1 MIGKLKRL
9 IWLWIQCF
17 KSMRNVKTFTPF
29 LIYAIVQI
37 LLLYSLS
44 NFSQKPFSNL
54 LVPII
59 QKTFGDPA
67 LHYPNFYVIL
77 TSMFSQINIILSGS
91 VGIIFVGMATHLFA
105 LNFKDR
111 KTNLGEAFKSTITN
125 YVVLFLIWVFVTAL
139 TFLMIMGLP
148 VILKKFFQPDYFL
161 GRIFDMVG
169 LLFGIIVTS
178 MFCYTTVLVVVER
191 KKLLK
196 ALSNAFSI
204 FFTNAGTSFFLI
216 AIPTVFY
223 FPISY
228 LSRRIDIIFSKYSPE
243 TIVTILA
250 IGIFVTFITS
260 YFQVGSITRFY
271 LFLNETKRY

>member
-9 IWLWIQCF
+9 IWLWSQCF
-17 KSMRNVKTFTPF
+17 KSMRNVKTVTPF
-29 LIYAIVQI
+29 LIYAILQI
-37 LLLYSLS
+37 VLLYSLS
-44 NFSQKPFSNL
+44 NFSQKPFSSL

-67 LHYPNFYVIL
+67 LHYPNFYVVL

-111 KTNLGEAFKSTITN
+111 KTNLGDAFKSTITN
-125 YVVLFLIWVFVTAL
+125 YLVLFLIWILVTAL

-148 VILKKFFQPDYFL
+148 IILKKFFQPEYFL

-169 LLFGIIVTS
+169 LLFGIIITS
-178 MFCYTTVLVVVER
+178 MFAYTTVLVILDR
-191 KKLLK
+191 KKLAQ
-196 ALSNAFSI
+196 ALSNTFSI

-216 AIPTVFY
+216 AVPTAFY

-228 LSRRIDIIFSKYSPE
+228 LTRRIDLIFSKFSPE

-250 IGIFVTFITS
+250 LGIVITFITS

-271 LFLNETKRY
+271 LLLNERKRY